1 MLGATL
7 ATNSL
12 ELNLDLSITSLLY
25 KPPNLFLTEAS
36 NSGGEEKATIA
47 ALVGIAGIIFIFSVV
62 FGEICTRLKL
72 PTVLGDLVAGM
83 LLGGSVLGFLVFS
96 PEGIGVNGSLLKGLE
111 LVTGASSGIVER
123 AYEFQMKD
131 FLDESANIG
140 LLTLLFTTGLESNL
154 KDLIRV
160 GTQAATVAVTG
171 VTVPFVLGTLI
182 LIKFFGVATIP
193 ALFAGAALTAT
204 SIGITAKVLQDI
216 GSLKSDEG
224 QIILGAAILDDI
236 LGIVVLAVVLS
247 LVQTGE
253 IEVTNIIYLLVSATL
268 FVLGAVFLTNIF
280 GSIFVTTINK
290 INNPAALMLLAIV
303 FLNACALLATAIGL
317 EAILGAFAAGLV
329 LGETEFQEK
338 LQGLFEPFI
347 FVYTTIFFVTI
358 GAKVDLSVLNPTV
371 VENQQGLI
379 IAACLIAIAIF
390 GKILAGFAVFANKPI
405 NKLAIGT
412 GMIPR
417 GEVGLVF
424 AGLGATTGALSDS
437 LDAAIIIMVIVT
449 TLIAPIML
457 RFVFTSPTKIDESE
471 ESKEMPCIDC
481 VPISKFN

>member
-1 MLGATL
+1 MLGATVIV
-7 ATNSL
+7 NSL
-12 ELNLDLSITSLLY
+12 ELNRDLSITSILY
-25 KPPNLFLTEAS
+25 RLPNLFLAEAGS
-36 NSGGEEKATIA
+36 SGGEEKATIA
-47 ALVGIAGIIFIFSVV
+47 ALVG
-62 FGEICTRLKL
+62 T
-72 PTVLGDLVAGM
+72 
-83 LLGGSVLGFLVFS
+83 
-96 PEGIGVNGSLLKGLE
+96 
-111 LVTGASSGIVER
+111 
-123 AYEFQMKD
+123 
-131 FLDESANIG
+131 
-140 LLTLLFTTGLESNL
+140 
-154 KDLIRV
+154 
-160 GTQAATVAVTG
+160 
-171 VTVPFVLGTLI
+171 
-182 LIKFFGVATIP
+182 

-216 GSLKSDEG
+216 GSLQSDEG

-253 IEVTNIIYLLVSATL
+253 IEIANIIYLLVSATL
-268 FVLGAVFLTNIF
+268 FVLGAVFLNSIF
-280 GSIFVTTINK
+280 GSIFVAAIKK

-303 FLNACALLATAIGL
+303 FLNACAIIATAIGL

-338 LQGLFEPFI
+338 LQSLFEPFI

-358 GAKVDLSVLNPTV
+358 GAKIDLSVVNPTV
-371 VENQQGLI
+371 AANQKGLI
-379 IAACLIAIAIF
+379 IAACLIAIAIL
-390 GKILAGFAVFANKPI
+390 GKILAGFAVFTDKPI
-405 NKLAIGT
+405 NRLAIGT

-424 AGLGATTGALSDS
+424 AGLGATTGALSNS

-457 RFVFTSPTKIDESE
+457 RFVFPSSAKIDDSPERE
-471 ESKEMPCIDC
+471 ETPCIDC

>member
-1 MLGATL
+1 MLGAILT
-7 ATNSL
+7 ANSL
-12 ELNLDLSITSLLY
+12 ELNVDLSITSLFYQL
-25 KPPNLFLTEAS
+25 PNFLLAEAD
-36 NSGGEEKATIA
+36 SGGEEKATIA
-47 ALVGIAGIIFIFSVV
+47 ALVGTAGIIFIFSVIL
-62 FGEICTRLKL
+62 GEICTRLKL

-83 LLGGSVLGFLVFS
+83 LLGGSVLGFIVFS
-96 PEGIGVNGSLLKGLE
+96 SEGIEVNGALLSGLE
-111 LVTGASSGIVER
+111 FVTGASSTVVEQ
-123 AYEFQMKD
+123 AYRFQMKD
-131 FLDESANIG
+131 FLDSSANIG
-140 LLTLLFTTGLESNL
+140 LLTLLFTTGLESDL
-154 KDLIRV
+154 KELIRV
-160 GTQAATVAVTG
+160 GTQATTVAITG
-171 VTVPFVLGTLI
+171 VAVPFILGTVV

-216 GSLKSDEG
+216 GSLNSEEG

-253 IEVTNIIYLLVSATL
+253 IEITNIIYLLTSASL
-268 FVLGAVFLTNIF
+268 FVLGAVFLTKVF
-280 GSIFVTTINK
+280 GSVFVSLINK
-290 INNPAALMLLAIV
+290 IKNRAALMLLAVI
-303 FLNACALLATAIGL
+303 FLNSCALLATAIGL

-338 LQGLFEPFI
+338 LQSLFEPFI

-371 VENQQGLI
+371 AANQKGLI
-379 IAACLIAIAIF
+379 IAACLIAIAIV
-390 GKILAGFAVFANKPI
+390 GKIIAGFTVFTDKPI
-405 NKLAIGT
+405 NRLAIGT

-424 AGLGATTGALSDS
+424 AGLGATTGALSES

-457 RFVFTSPTKIDESE
+457 RFVFPSSPTADDSE
-471 ESKEMPCIDC
+471 DIERDCIP
-481 VPISKFN
+481 VSKFN

>member
-1 MLGATL
+1 MLDAILT
-7 ATNSL
+7 ANSL
-12 ELNLDLSITSLLY
+12 ELNLDLPITSLFYQL
-25 KPPNLFLTEAS
+25 PNLLAEAD
-36 NSGGEEKATIA
+36 SGGEEKATIA
-47 ALVGIAGIIFIFSVV
+47 ALVGTAGIIFIFSLIL
-62 FGEICTRLKL
+62 GEICTRLKL

-83 LLGGSVLGFLVFS
+83 LLGGSILGFIVFS
-96 PEGIGVNGSLLKGLE
+96 PEGVEVNGALLNGLE
-111 LVTGASSGIVER
+111 LVTGASSGIVEE
-123 AYEFQMKD
+123 AYRFQMKD
-131 FLDESANIG
+131 FLESSANIG
-140 LLTLLFTTGLESNL
+140 LLTLLFTTGLESDL
-154 KDLIRV
+154 KELIRV
-160 GTQAATVAVTG
+160 GTQAATVAFTG
-171 VTVPFVLGTLI
+171 VMVPFVLGTFV
-182 LIKFFGVATIP
+182 LIKFFGIATIP

-216 GSLKSDEG
+216 GSLNSDEG

-236 LGIVVLAVVLS
+236 LGIVILAVVLS

-253 IEVTNIIYLLVSATL
+253 VEITNIIYLLTSATL
-268 FVLGAVFLTNIF
+268 FVLGAVFLNQF
-280 GSIFVTTINK
+280 LGSIFVVAIEK
-290 INNPAALMLLAIV
+290 INNPAALMLLAII
-303 FLNACALLATAIGL
+303 FLNSCALLATAVGL

-371 VENQQGLI
+371 AANQKGLI
-379 IAACLIAIAIF
+379 IAACLIVIAIF
-390 GKILAGFAVFANKPI
+390 GKIIAGFAVFTDKPI
-405 NKLAIGT
+405 NRLAIGT

-424 AGLGATTGALSDS
+424 AGLGATTGALSNS

-449 TLIAPIML
+449 TLIAPLML
-457 RFVFTSPTKIDESE
+457 RFVFTTSPKVEESE
-471 ESKEMPCIDC
+471 ENSETDC

>member
-1 MLGATL
+1 MLGAILT
-7 ATNSL
+7 ANSL
-12 ELNLDLSITSLLY
+12 ELNMDLSITSLLNKLSPY
-25 KPPNLFLTEAS
+25 LLAADS
-36 NSGGEEKATIA
+36 ASGGEEKATIA
-47 ALVGIAGIIFIFSVV
+47 ALVGTAGIIFIFSVLL
-62 FGEICTRLKL
+62 GEICTRLQL

-83 LLGGSVLGFLVFS
+83 LLGGSVLGLIVFS
-96 PEGIGVNGSLLKGLE
+96 SEGVEVNTSLLKGLE
-111 LVTGASSGIVER
+111 LVTGASSGIVEQ
-123 AYEFQMKD
+123 AYRFQMKE
-131 FLDESANIG
+131 FLNESANIG

-154 KDLIRV
+154 KELIRV
-160 GTQAATVAVTG
+160 GTQAATVAITG
-171 VTVPFVLGTLI
+171 VFVPFVLGTVV
-182 LIKFFGVATIP
+182 LIKFFGIATIP

-253 IEVTNIIYLLVSATL
+253 IEISNIIYLLTSATL
-268 FVLGAVFLTNIF
+268 FVLGAIFLNNIF
-280 GSIFVTTINK
+280 GSIFVKAVKK

-303 FLNACALLATAIGL
+303 FLNACSLLATAIGL

-371 VENQQGLI
+371 AANHQGLI
-379 IAACLIAIAIF
+379 IAACLIVIAIL
-390 GKILAGFAVFANKPI
+390 GKIVAGFTLFTDKPI
-405 NKLAIGT
+405 NRLAIGT

-424 AGLGATTGALSDS
+424 AGLGATTGALSNS

-457 RFVFTSPTKIDESE
+457 RFVFSSSATSDNSE
-471 ESKEMPCIDC
+471 EYAENSETDC
-481 VPISKFN
+481 VPVSKFN

>member
-7 ATNSL
+7 TANSL
-12 ELNLDLSITSLLY
+12 ALLY
-25 KPPNLFLTEAS
+25 KLPDLFLAEAGT
-36 NSGGEEKATIA
+36 SGGEEKATIA
-47 ALVGIAGIIFIFSVV
+47 ALVGTAGIIFIFSV
-62 FGEICTRLKL
+62 FLGEICTRLKL

-83 LLGGSVLGFLVFS
+83 LLGGSILGLLVFS
-96 PEGIGVNGSLLKGLE
+96 PEGIGANQTFLKGLE
-111 LVTGASSGIVER
+111 FVTGADSGIVEQ
-123 AYEFQMKD
+123 AYKFQMKD

-154 KDLIRV
+154 NELIRV
-160 GTQAATVAVTG
+160 GTQATTVAITG
-171 VTVPFVLGTLI
+171 VTVPFVLGTLV
-182 LIKFFGVATIP
+182 LIKFFGIATIP

-216 GSLKSDEG
+216 GSLQSDEG

-253 IEVTNIIYLLVSATL
+253 IEITNIIYLLVSATL
-268 FVLGAVFLTNIF
+268 FVLGAVFLNKIF
-280 GSIFVTTINK
+280 GSIFVAAVNK

-358 GAKVDLSVLNPTV
+358 GAKIDLSVLNPTV
-371 VENQQGLI
+371 AGNQKGLI
-379 IAACLIAIAIF
+379 IAACLIIIAIL
-390 GKILAGFAVFANKPI
+390 GKIIAGFAVFTDKPI
-405 NKLAIGT
+405 NRLAIGT

-424 AGLGATTGALSDS
+424 AGLGATTGALSNS

-457 RFVFTSPTKIDESE
+457 RFVFPSSAKIDDTDECE
-471 ESKEMPCIDC
+471 KMPERDC

>member
-1 MLGATL
+1 MA
-7 ATNSL
+7 
-12 ELNLDLSITSLLY
+12 LNLDFSITFLPY
-25 KPPNLFLTEAS
+25 KLPNLFLAEAS
-36 NSGGEEKATIA
+36 TSGGEEKATIA
-47 ALVGIAGIIFIFSVV
+47 ALVGTAGIIFIFSVV
-62 FGEICTRLKL
+62 LGEICSRLKL
-72 PTVLGDLVAGM
+72 PTVLGDLVAGV
-83 LLGGSVLGFLVFS
+83 LLGSSVLGFLVFS
-96 PEGIGVNGSLLKGLE
+96 PEGIEVNNTLLKSLE
-111 LVTGASSGIVER
+111 LVTGASAGVVEQ

-140 LLTLLFTTGLESNL
+140 LLALLFTTGLESDL
-154 KDLIRV
+154 KELIRV
-160 GTQAATVAVTG
+160 GTQAATVAITG
-171 VTVPFVLGTLI
+171 VTVPFVLGTLV
-182 LIKFFGVATIP
+182 LIKFFGIATIP

-247 LVQTGE
+247 LLQTGE
-253 IEVTNIIYLLVSATL
+253 IEITNIIYLLVSATL
-268 FVLGAVFLTNIF
+268 FVLGAVFLNNIF
-280 GSIFVTTINK
+280 GSIFVTAIKK

-338 LQGLFEPFI
+338 LQELFEPFI

-371 VENQQGLI
+371 AANQQGLI
-379 IAACLIAIAIF
+379 IAACLIGIAIF
-390 GKILAGFAVFANKPI
+390 GKIVAGFAVFTNKPI

-424 AGLGATTGALSDS
+424 AGLGATTGALSNS

-457 RFVFTSPTKIDESE
+457 RFVFPRSTKKLGDSEESE
-471 ESKEMPCIDC
+471 EKPCIDC

>member
-1 MLGATL
+1 MFVATVT
-7 ATNSL
+7 ANSL
-12 ELNLDLSITSLLY
+12 ELNIDLSIASLLHRL
-25 KPPNLFLTEAS
+25 PSLLLAEVE
-36 NSGGEEKATIA
+36 SGGEEKAAIVAMIGT
-47 ALVGIAGIIFIFSVV
+47 AGIIFIFSIIL
-62 FGEICTRLKL
+62 GEICTRLKL
-72 PTVLGDLVAGM
+72 PSVLGDLVAGM
-83 LLGGSVLGFLVFS
+83 LLGGSILGILVFS
-96 PEGIGVNGSLLKGLE
+96 SEGIEVNSTLLKFLQ
-111 LVTGASSGIVER
+111 LTTGASSATVEQ
-123 AYEFQMKD
+123 AYNFQMKE
-131 FLDESANIG
+131 FLNESANVG

-154 KDLIRV
+154 KELIRV
-160 GTQAATVAVTG
+160 GTQAATVAFTG
-171 VTVPFVLGTLI
+171 VIVPFALGTLV
-182 LIKFFGVATIP
+182 LIKFFGIATIP

-216 GSLKSDEG
+216 GRLKSDEG
-224 QIILGAAILDDI
+224 QIILGAAVLDDI

-247 LVQTGE
+247 LVQNGE
-253 IEVTNIIYLLVSATL
+253 IEFNNIIYLLISATL
-268 FVLGAVFLTNIF
+268 FVLGAVFLNQFF
-280 GSIFVTTINK
+280 GSIFVTAVKK
-290 INNPAALMLLAIV
+290 INNPAALMLLAII
-303 FLNACALLATAIGL
+303 FLNSCALLATAVGL

-371 VENQQGLI
+371 ATNHKGLI
-379 IAACLIAIAIF
+379 LAACLIVIAIV
-390 GKILAGFAVFANKPI
+390 GKMIAGFAVFTDKPI

-424 AGLGATTGALSDS
+424 AGLGATTGVLSNS

-449 TLIAPIML
+449 TLITPIML
-457 RFVFTSPTKIDESE
+457 GFVFPSSSKADAYENDEKMIE
-471 ESKEMPCIDC
+471 RDC